1 LNPLFA
7 ELFVIDDPT
16 PRAGPINMA
25 IDEVLLRTTPGAL
38 LRFYRWSKASV
49 SFGYFDRFEEAREF
63 AVGRALV
70 RRWTGGGIVP
80 HGDDLTYSLMISA
93 TDAAYRLSSP
103 ALYREIHE
111 VIARALFSWGVP
123 TQLVQEN
130 SMRISAV
137 CFANPVTA
145 DLLEGERKIAGAAH
159 RRTRQGLLH
168 QGSIQRPDLD
178 ERFRQKLA
186 SALSAKSETETMA
199 SSVLEAAEELAAVR
213 YQADDWL
220 RRR

>member
-1 LNPLFA
+1 
-7 ELFVIDDPT
+7 VIDDPT

-38 LRFYRWSKASV
+38 LRFYRWSEPSV
-49 SFGYFDRFEEAREF
+49 SFGYFDKFEEAREF
-63 AVGRALV
+63 AAGRSLV

-93 TDAAYRLSSP
+93 SDAAYRLSSP
-103 ALYREIHE
+103 ALYREIHQI
-111 VIARALFSWGVP
+111 IARALLSWGVP
-123 TQLVQEN
+123 TQLVQGN
-130 SMRISAV
+130 STRVSAV

-159 RRTRQGLLH
+159 RKARQGLLH

-186 SALSAKSETETMA
+186 SALSAKLESETMT
-199 SSVLEAAEELAAVR
+199 SSALEAAEELAAVKYR
-213 YQADDWL
+213 ADDWL
-220 RRR
+220 RRS